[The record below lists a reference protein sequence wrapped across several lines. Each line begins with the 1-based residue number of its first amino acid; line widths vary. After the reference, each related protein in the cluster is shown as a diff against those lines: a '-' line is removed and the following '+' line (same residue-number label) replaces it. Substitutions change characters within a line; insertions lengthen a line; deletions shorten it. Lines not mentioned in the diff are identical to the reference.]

1 MFEDMEAD
9 DIVERFIFEREL
21 VGIRDDQRAIDP
33 QVAATLGVIF
43 DEAIDEDI
51 GARIRSITAPDLQDQ
66 LIVTDLS
73 QP

>member
-9 DIVERFIFEREL
+9 DVIERFIFEGEL
-21 VGIRDDQRAIDP
+21 VRIGNDQRAIDT
-33 QVAATLGVIF
+33 QVAAALGVIF

-51 GARIRSITAPDLQDQ
+51 GARIRSIAAPDLQDQ

-73 QP
+73 QA